1 MKWFRPRNRHASW
14 EVVGCETIA
23 PVFMFDSEVDSQDEG
38 KSRTCPEHYPC
49 PTIVIELEFVYA
61 EGVDT
66 CGRYIFDFTNHTPSG
81 IHCASAVLFARQQ
94 LLQQVKKKGF
104 NVLLQEGSVPSEVTG
119 SGTSGS
125 QVLYTGGRLRFCDKR
140 DVIEY
145 RSTTQADPAVCPG
158 SYLHFALLLS
168 WPC

>member
-1 MKWFRPRNRHASW
+1 MKWFRRRNAPW

-23 PVFMFDSEVDSQDEG
+23 PVLMFDSEVDSLDEG
-38 KSRTCPEHYPC
+38 KSRTCPELYAR
-49 PTIVIELEFVYA
+49 PTIVVEIEFVYA

-66 CGRYIFDFTNHTPSG
+66 CRRYIFDFTNHTPSG

-94 LLQQVKKKGF
+94 LLQQVEKRGF

-125 QVLYTGGRLRFCDKR
+125 HFLYTGGRLRSCDKG

-145 RSTTQADPAVCPG
+145 RSTTQADPVVCPG